1 MMSESEKPAA
11 DMETTTEIQS
21 AEEDKVCIPTL
32 SNPHL
37 HLNILYV
44 VVETVSIPT
53 IISIPFLSTRR
64 GKVSS
69 L

>member
-21 AEEDKVCIPTL
+21 AEDDKVCTPTS
-32 SNPHL
+32 SNPNL
-37 HLNILYV
+37 HLNILFV
-44 VVETVSIPT
+44 VVVTVSILT
-53 IISIPFLSTRR
+53 IISISFLSTRR
-64 GKVSS
+64 VKVSS

>member
-11 DMETTTEIQS
+11 DMETTTKIQS
-21 AEEDKVCIPTL
+21 AEDDKVCIPTL
-32 SNPHL
+32 SNLHL

-44 VVETVSIPT
+44 VVVTVSIPT
-53 IISIPFLSTRR
+53 IISISFLSTRR